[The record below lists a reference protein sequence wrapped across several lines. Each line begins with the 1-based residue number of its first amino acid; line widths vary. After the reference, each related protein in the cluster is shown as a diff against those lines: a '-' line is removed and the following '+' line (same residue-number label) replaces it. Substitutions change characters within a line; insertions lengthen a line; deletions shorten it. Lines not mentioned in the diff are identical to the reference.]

1 MWRLVIHSSMT
12 RNNSVE
18 PVSVNSLGLKLNKGI
33 GFGLEKRAGNDALM
47 EVVTKRETAKALI

>member
-1 MWRLVIHSSMT
+1 MT

-33 GFGLEKRAGNDALM
+33 GLGLEKRAGNETLM
-47 EVVTKRETAKALI
+47 EGVGKRDTVNAFGSILSIF